1 MVRVDNK
8 PKRMKY
14 LVSFLGTG
22 PFTEKGSKRNYSK
35 TLYKFEEVE
44 EEHEFVSLFLSKQLK
59 IDKLIIIGTHKSM
72 WESLYINLV
81 PDDKQK
87 ESIFNN
93 LIKEIDKNYDGSWNE
108 DVFINLQNEINEN
121 SNPKIKLIIVKFGLN
136 EDEIK
141 YNIKKIIDE
150 FYNEF
155 FKNNNNQ
162 KIDLN
167 LDITHSFR
175 SLPIIFQQVI
185 QYFSLINEEKINYE
199 GIYYAMHEVIKEIG
213 YAPIINLSQVAE
225 IGKWANAA
233 YSFKNF
239 GNGYFLADLIQ
250 TSNPSESAII
260 KDFSDTINFNLIFH
274 VKGKISQLNG
284 ILNKQY
290 PTLGEVFIPN
300 VIKDFTNNF
309 INIDKDSVFQLNL
322 AKWQFRKKR
331 YGLSVIILYEAII
344 SWICEQKNLSTTS
357 YKDRENAKELLNE
370 YPEIKKIFKNY
381 KINQIRNA
389 VAHQLQN
396 NFNVETA
403 IRNLERALNKFSTII
418 NQKLVS

>member
-1 MVRVDNK
+1 
-8 PKRMKY
+8 MKY

-22 PFTEKGSKRNYSK
+22 PLGQKSKRAYRPAK
-35 TLYKFEEVE
+35 YKFNEVI

-72 WESLYINLV
+72 WESLYDNLV
-81 PDDKQK
+81 PDAKQK
-87 ESIFNN
+87 ETFFDD
-93 LIKEIDKNYDGSWNE
+93 LIKEIDKKYDGSWNE
-108 DVFINLQNEINEN
+108 DVFITLQNEINEN
-121 SNPKIKLIIVKFGLN
+121 SNLKIKLIIVKYGLN

-150 FYNEF
+150 FYDEF
-155 FKNNNNQ
+155 FENNNQ

-185 QYFSLINEEKINYE
+185 QYFSLINEDKINYE
-199 GIYYAMHEVIKEIG
+199 GIYYGMLEVIKELE
-213 YAPIINLSQVAE
+213 YAPIINLSKVAE

-239 GNGYFLADLIQ
+239 GNGYYLGDLIQ
-250 TSNPSESAII
+250 TSNPSESNII

-274 VKGKISQLNG
+274 VKGKIKQLNG

-309 INIDKDSVFQLNL
+309 KNIVKDSEFQLNL

-331 YGLSVIILYEAII
+331 YGLSVIIFYEAII
-344 SWICEQKNLSTTS
+344 SWICEQENFSTTS
-357 YKDRENAKELLNE
+357 YEDREKAKELLNE
-370 YPEIKKIFKNY
+370 YPAIKKIIKDY

-389 VAHQLQN
+389 VAHQIQK
-396 NFNVETA
+396 NFNVTTA
-403 IRNLERALNKFSTII
+403 IINLDKALKEFSTII
-418 NQKLVS
+418 N